1 MVVSVCQQLFV
12 CMSAVVCVL
21 RARHTFSFKKNG
33 GTSLVVESLFVKI
46 RLHSK
51 FGGCAKKLAAHLR
64 VCRKGTTHKPKM
76 QRTPHSKQPRHSF
89 ISATLHR
96 PVMRTALWLDLCCD

>member
-76 QRTPHSKQPRHSF
+76 QRTPHSYVNLDPSVDTNE
-89 ISATLHR
+89 TLA
-96 PVMRTALWLDLCCD
+96 VL

>member
-21 RARHTFSFKKNG
+21 RARHTFLFKKNG

-76 QRTPHSKQPRHSF
+76 QRTPQSTLSKKNTSVLLSNIRFH
-89 ISATLHR
+89 
-96 PVMRTALWLDLCCD
+96 DGK